1 MKIIEKIKEIIARI
15 FKPNLKMIEAHKEYN
30 EDIDFSNKKIEEINY
45 RKEII
50 VPQEKKIKTK
60 EESIREI
67 LIKIGCENEIFEK
80 IDISKIEVEN
90 FRKNINILL
99 KYKYTKLEFS
109 KIITQNSEILYIEN
123 MIILEKINELENV
136 LKEEKI
142 IKEIIYNNPYILTQ
156 EMNIKDIIKIF
167 EKYEIDTEKQFYIFK
182 QNTSLFDLSVEKIER
197 SLKNISEVI
206 KNKVEFIKT
215 LISEPI
221 LVGIE
226 DKEIIN
232 NILNGEM

>member
-123 MIILEKINELENV
+123 MIILEKINELENI
-136 LKEEKI
+136 LKEEKT

-156 EMNIKDIIKIF
+156 EINIKDIIKIF
-167 EKYEIDTEKQFYIFK
+167 EKYEIDTEKQLYIFK
-182 QNTSLFDLSVEKIER
+182 QNTSLFDLSGEKIER

-206 KNKVEFIKT
+206 TNKVEFIKT

>member
-1 MKIIEKIKEIIARI
+1 
-15 FKPNLKMIEAHKEYN
+15 
-30 EDIDFSNKKIEEINY
+30 
-45 RKEII
+45 
-50 VPQEKKIKTK
+50 
-60 EESIREI
+60 
-67 LIKIGCENEIFEK
+67 
-80 IDISKIEVEN
+80 
-90 FRKNINILL
+90 
-99 KYKYTKLEFS
+99 
-109 KIITQNSEILYIEN
+109 
-123 MIILEKINELENV
+123 
-136 LKEEKI
+136 
-142 IKEIIYNNPYILTQ
+142 
-156 EMNIKDIIKIF
+156 MNIKDII

-206 KNKVEFIKT
+206 TNKVEFIKT

>member
-30 EDIDFSNKKIEEINY
+30 EDIDFSNEKIEEINY

-156 EMNIKDIIKIF
+156 EINIKDIIKIF
-167 EKYEIDTEKQFYIFK
+167 EKYEIDTKKQFYIFK

-206 KNKVEFIKT
+206 TNKVEFIKT

>member
-15 FKPNLKMIEAHKEYN
+15 FKPNLKMIEAHKEEN
-30 EDIDFSNKKIEEINY
+30 ENTNLSNEKIEEINY
-45 RKEII
+45 RKGIL

-67 LIKIGCENEIFEK
+67 LIKVGCEKEIFEK
-80 IDISKIEVEN
+80 IDINKIEVEN
-90 FRKNINILL
+90 FRKNINVLL

-123 MIILEKINELENV
+123 MRILERINELENI
-136 LKEEKI
+136 LKEVKT

-156 EMNIKDIIKIF
+156 KMNIKDVIKIF
-167 EKYEIDTEKQFYIFK
+167 DEYEIDTEKQLYIFK
-182 QNTSLFDLSVEKIER
+182 QNSLLFDLSVEKIER
-197 SLKNISEVI
+197 SLKNISEI
-206 KNKVEFIKT
+206 ITDKVEFIKT

>member
-50 VPQEKKIKTK
+50 VPQEKKIKAK

-156 EMNIKDIIKIF
+156 EINIKDIIKIF
-167 EKYEIDTEKQFYIFK
+167 EKYEIDTEKQLYIFK

-206 KNKVEFIKT
+206 TNKVEFIKT

>member
-30 EDIDFSNKKIEEINY
+30 EDIDFSNEKIEEINY

-167 EKYEIDTEKQFYIFK
+167 EKYEIDTEKQLYIFK

-206 KNKVEFIKT
+206 TNKVEFIKT

>member
-123 MIILEKINELENV
+123 MIISEKINELENI
-136 LKEEKI
+136 LKEEKT

-156 EMNIKDIIKIF
+156 EINIKDIIKIF
-167 EKYEIDTEKQFYIFK
+167 EKYEIDTEKQLYIFK
-182 QNTSLFDLSVEKIER
+182 QNTSLFDLSGEKIER

-206 KNKVEFIKT
+206 TNKVEFIKT

>member
-1 MKIIEKIKEIIARI
+1 MQIITSII
-15 FKPNLKMIEAHKEYN
+15 
-30 EDIDFSNKKIEEINY
+30 SNINA
-45 RKEII
+45 I
-50 VPQEKKIKTK
+50 VKYITY
-60 EESIREI
+60 
-67 LIKIGCENEIFEK
+67 LY
-80 IDISKIEVEN
+80 ISKL
-90 FRKNINILL
+90 NI
-99 KYKYTKLEFS
+99 YKYTIYIVSITNPNINTDFLILPLCFS
-109 KIITQNSEILYIEN
+109 IPATKN
-123 MIILEKINELENV
+123 NV
-136 LKEEKI
+136 E
-142 IKEIIYNNPYILTQ
+142 IYNNPYILTQ

-182 QNTSLFDLSVEKIER
+182 QNTSLFDLSGEKIER

-206 KNKVEFIKT
+206 TNKVEFIKT

>member
-156 EMNIKDIIKIF
+156 EINIKDIIKIF
-167 EKYEIDTEKQFYIFK
+167 EKYEIDTKKQFYIFK

-206 KNKVEFIKT
+206 TNKVEFIKT

>member
-167 EKYEIDTEKQFYIFK
+167 EKYEIDTKKQFYIFK

-206 KNKVEFIKT
+206 TNKVEFIKT

>member
-30 EDIDFSNKKIEEINY
+30 EDIDFSNEKIEEINY

-167 EKYEIDTEKQFYIFK
+167 EKYEIDTKKQFYIFK

-206 KNKVEFIKT
+206 TNKVEFIKT

>member
-15 FKPNLKMIEAHKEYN
+15 FKPNLKMIEAHKEEN
-30 EDIDFSNKKIEEINY
+30 ENTNLSNEKIEEINY
-45 RKEII
+45 RKEIL

-67 LIKIGCENEIFEK
+67 LIKIGCEKEIFEK
-80 IDISKIEVEN
+80 IDIKKIEVEN

-123 MIILEKINELENV
+123 MIILEKTNELENI
-136 LKEEKI
+136 LKEEKT

-156 EMNIKDIIKIF
+156 EINIKDIIKIF
-167 EKYEIDTEKQFYIFK
+167 EKYEIDTEKQLYIFK
-182 QNTSLFDLSVEKIER
+182 QNSSLFDLSVEKVER

-206 KNKVEFIKT
+206 TNKVEFIKT

-226 DKEIIN
+226 DKEIIS
-232 NILNGEM
+232 NILNGEK

>member
-156 EMNIKDIIKIF
+156 EINIKDIIKIF
-167 EKYEIDTEKQFYIFK
+167 EKYEIDTEKQLYIFK
-182 QNTSLFDLSVEKIER
+182 QNTSLFDLSGEKIER

-206 KNKVEFIKT
+206 TNKVEFIKT